1 MSDIGHN
8 TGISGERLRTI
19 IERVER
25 LEADK
30 DAVAEDIKALYAEVK
45 GDGFDVKTIRNIVR
59 LRKMD
64 ATKRDEQ
71 QALLDIYMSAL
82 GDFINTELGQA
93 GKP

>member
-8 TGISGERLRTI
+8 TGISRERLRTI

-25 LEADK
+25 LEDDK
-30 DAVAEDIKALYAEVK
+30 AAVMEDIKELYAEVK
-45 GDGFDVKTIRNIVR
+45 GDGFDVKTIKNIVR

-64 ATKRDEQ
+64 AEKRDEQ

-82 GDFINTELGQA
+82 GDFVTTELGQS